1 MKRNA
6 RPSLFDAAVGF
17 DDPLEMLLACHRR
30 IERHLKTL
38 ERLHDHLLK
47 YGVDAEASLAAQAIL
62 RYFTKAAELHHED
75 EEKDVFPLLQQRI
88 PSGQDKAN
96 FHVLRERLQTEH
108 GRVAELWTRLRKP
121 LDGIADGLQRT
132 LSASDVNEF
141 VNAYRLH
148 IAFEEDT
155 LGPLV
160 VKWLDD
166 SDRGALGRS
175 MQARRAGR

>member
-1 MKRNA
+1 MGR
-6 RPSLFDAAVGF
+6 GF
-17 DDPLEMLLACHRR
+17 FVVLLLMYTA
-30 IERHLKTL
+30 
-38 ERLHDHLLK
+38 
-47 YGVDAEASLAAQAIL
+47 GAAQERPLPAL
-62 RYFTKAAELHHED
+62 EPFL
-75 EEKDVFPLLQQRI
+75 EEV
-88 PSGQDKAN
+88 
-96 FHVLRERLQTEH
+96 RERLQTEH

-121 LDGIADGLQRT
+121 LDGIADGLPRT

-141 VNAYRLH
+141 VNAYRIH

-160 VKWLDD
+160 AKWLDD